1 MRVSVRDF
9 DPSAAERLTAGGIH
23 PVLARVYAARGVGE
37 TTQLDNGLSGL
48 LHYGALKNIQAAS
61 VRLADAI
68 MARERILIVA
78 DYDADGA
85 TACATA
91 VRGFALLGLEVN
103 YLVPN
108 RFEYG
113 YGLTPEI
120 VRVAAVRQPDLI
132 ITVDNGIASIAGVQT
147 AHELGIEVLVTDH
160 HLPGDEL
167 PDALIV
173 NPNQPGCGFASK
185 HLAGVGVMFYVL
197 LAVRAELLAR
207 GQFTPGESPNLAQLL
222 DIVALGTV
230 ADVVRLDEN
239 NRILVEQGLR
249 RMRQGRACLGIEA
262 LFRVANRPV
271 EAAAAADLGFMIG
284 PRLNAAGRL
293 EDMSLGIACLLST
306 DPLIATGYAQ
316 RLHALNAERRT
327 IEADMQ
333 EQALAQLE
341 TIEAEDNYTLVMFD
355 PVWHQ
360 GVIGILASRLKDKF
374 HRPVICFARSA
385 DGEIK
390 GSGRSINTLHL
401 RDALDW
407 VAKRAP
413 NLILK
418 FGGHAA
424 AAGLSIREAQLAEF
438 MELFEAAARHFLAS
452 EDLATQIQTDGD
464 LPAESYTPDFAEAIA
479 AQVWGQGF
487 PAPRFAGKFRVTDQK
502 ILKDRHLKFQLTAGQ
517 TGFGS
522 ILFNRTELLP
532 AEIDAVFELE
542 LNRYQGRTNLQIK
555 LHHWTAIREEGGCSD
570 RC

>member
-1 MRVSVRDF
+1 MQISVRDF
-9 DPSAAERLTAGGIH
+9 DRIAARRLSLAGVH
-23 PVLARVYAARGVGE
+23 PVLARVYAARGVAE
-37 TTQLDNGLSGL
+37 AAQLDSALSRL
-48 LHYGALKNIQAAS
+48 LHFGTLKNIQAAS
-61 VRLADAI
+61 ARLADAI
-68 MARERILIVA
+68 TARERILIVA

-91 VRGFALLGLEVN
+91 VRGFALLGLQVD

-120 VRVAAVRQPDLI
+120 VRVAALRQPDLI
-132 ITVDNGIASIAGVQT
+132 ITVDNGIASIDGVQT

-173 NPNQPGCGFASK
+173 NPNQPGCNFASK

-197 LAVRAELLAR
+197 LAVRAELLSR
-207 GQFTPGESPNLAQLL
+207 GQFAADAMPNLAQLL

-230 ADVVRLDEN
+230 ADVVRLDDN

-249 RMRQGRACLGIEA
+249 RMRQGRACPGVEA
-262 LFRVANRPV
+262 LFRAANRPI
-271 EAAAAADLGFMIG
+271 ETAAAADLGFMIG

-293 EDMSLGIACLLST
+293 EDMSLGIACLLSS

-316 RLHALNAERRT
+316 RLHALNAERRA

-333 EQALAQLE
+333 EQALMQLE
-341 TIEAEDNYTLVMFD
+341 TIEAADNYTLVMFD
-355 PVWHQ
+355 PAWHQ

-374 HRPVICFARSA
+374 HRPAICFARSA

-413 NLILK
+413 ELILK

-424 AAGLSIREAQLAEF
+424 AAGLSIRETQLPEF
-438 MELFEAAARHFLAS
+438 MALFEAAARHFLAP

-464 LPAESYTPDFAEAIA
+464 LPEDACTPDFAETIG

-487 PAPRFAGKFRVTDQK
+487 PAPRFSGKFRVTGQK
-502 ILKDRHLKFQLTAGQ
+502 ILKEKHLKFQLTAGK
-517 TGFGS
+517 TGFDS

-532 AEIDAVFELE
+532 DEIDAVFELE
-542 LNRYQGRTNLQIK
+542 LNRYQGRTSLQIK
-555 LHHWTAIREEGGCSD
+555 LHHWAGVGGI
-570 RC
+570 

>member
-9 DPSAAERLTAGGIH
+9 DRSAAERLTSGGIH
-23 PVLARVYAARGVGE
+23 PILARVYAARGVTE
-37 TTQLDNGLSGL
+37 AMQLDSGLARL
-48 LHYGALKNIQAAS
+48 LHYGTLKNIRAAS

-68 MARERILIVA
+68 MARERVVIVA

-91 VRGFALLGLEVN
+91 VRGFALLGLEAG

-120 VRVAAVRQPDLI
+120 VRVAAMRQPDLI
-132 ITVDNGIASIAGVQT
+132 ITVDNGIASLDGIRT
-147 AHELGIEVLVTDH
+147 ARGLGIDVLVTDH

-173 NPNQPGCGFASK
+173 NPSQPGCHFPSK

-197 LAVRAELLAR
+197 LAVRAELQAR
-207 GQFTPGESPNLAQLL
+207 GRFAAGKSPNLAQLL

-230 ADVVRLDEN
+230 ADVVRLDDN

-249 RMRQGRACLGIEA
+249 RIRQGRACAGINA

-271 EAAAAADLGFMIG
+271 ETATVADLGFMIG

-293 EDMSLGIACLLST
+293 EDMSLGIACLLSG
-306 DPLIATGYAQ
+306 DPSIAAGYAE
-316 RLHALNAERRT
+316 RLHALNAERRA

-341 TIEAEDNYTLVMFD
+341 TITAADSYTLVMFD
-355 PVWHQ
+355 PAWHQ

-374 HRPVICFARSA
+374 HRPVICFARSV

-390 GSGRSINTLHL
+390 GSGRSIGTLHL
-401 RDALDW
+401 RDAIDW

-413 NLILK
+413 DLILK

-424 AAGLSIREAQLAEF
+424 AAGLSIREAYLPEF
-438 MELFEAAARHFLAS
+438 MDLFEAAARHFLAPD
-452 EDLATQIQTDGD
+452 DLATQIAIDGD
-464 LPAESYTPDFAEAIA
+464 LPADACTPDLAGTIG

-487 PAPRFAGKFRVTDQK
+487 PAPRFAGKFRVTGQK
-502 ILKDRHLKFQLTAGQ
+502 ILKDKHLKFQLTAGK
-517 TGFGS
+517 TGFDS

-532 AEIDAVFELE
+532 DEIDAVFELE
-542 LNRYQGRTNLQIK
+542 LNRYQGRTSLQIK
-555 LHHWTAIREEGGCSD
+555 LHHWTGVGTA
-570 RC
+570 

>member
-1 MRVSVRDF
+1 MQLSVRDF
-9 DPSAAERLTAGGIH
+9 DRAAAERLTISGMH
-23 PVLARVYAARGVGE
+23 PVLARVYAARGVTE
-37 TTQLDNGLSGL
+37 AAQLDSGLSRL
-48 LHYGALKNIQAAS
+48 LHYAALKNIQSAS
-61 VRLADAI
+61 ARLADAI
-68 MARERILIVA
+68 VHQERVLVVA

-85 TACATA
+85 TACAIA
-91 VRGFALLGLEVN
+91 VRGFALLGLEVS

-120 VRVAAVRQPDLI
+120 VRVAAIRQPDLI
-132 ITVDNGIASIAGVQT
+132 ITVDNGIASIAGVET
-147 AHELGIEVLVTDH
+147 ARELGIEVLITDH

-173 NPNQPGCGFASK
+173 NPNQPDCGFASK

-197 LAVRAELLAR
+197 LAVRAELQAR
-207 GQFTPGESPNLAQLL
+207 GKFSTGDVPNLAQLL

-230 ADVVRLDEN
+230 ADVVRLDAN

-249 RMRQGRACLGIEA
+249 RIRQGRACPGIAA

-271 EAAAAADLGFMIG
+271 ESAAAADLGFMIG

-293 EDMSLGIACLLST
+293 EDMSLGIACLLSQ
-306 DPLIATGYAQ
+306 DPLSATGLAQ
-316 RLHALNAERRT
+316 RLHALNAERRI

-333 EQALAQLE
+333 EQALARLE
-341 TIEAEDNYTLVMFD
+341 GIEAAESYTLVLFD
-355 PVWHQ
+355 PEWHQ

-374 HRPVICFARSA
+374 HRPVICFARSG

-390 GSGRSINTLHL
+390 GSGRSINSLHL

-424 AAGLSIREAQLAEF
+424 AAGLSIRETDLPEF
-438 MELFEAAARHFLAS
+438 GELFEAGVRQFLTAD
-452 EDLATQIQTDGD
+452 DLETRIQTDGS
-464 LPAESYTPDFAEAIA
+464 LPEEVFTPAFAQTIA

-487 PAPRFAGKFRVTDQK
+487 PAPHFAGRFRVTEQK
-502 ILKDRHLKFQLTAGQ
+502 LLQGKHLKLQLTSGKR
-517 TGFGS
+517 GYDS
-522 ILFNRTELLP
+522 ILFNRTVFLP
-532 AEIDAVFELE
+532 ADIHAVFELE
-542 LNRYQGRTNLQIK
+542 LNSYQGNTRLQIK
-555 LHHWTAIREEGGCSD
+555 LHHWSAAENS
-570 RC
+570 